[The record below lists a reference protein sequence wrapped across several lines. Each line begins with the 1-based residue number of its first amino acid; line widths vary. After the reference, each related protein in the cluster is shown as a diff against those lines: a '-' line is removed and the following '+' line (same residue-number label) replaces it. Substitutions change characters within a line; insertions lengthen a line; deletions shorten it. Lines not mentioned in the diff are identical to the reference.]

1 MYLLVVTVRRGTF
14 RAAFNFKRLR
24 RRSLHGLEDKGYQR
38 EVKLLIVRTRNA
50 GRGWTDLRSGES
62 GILFQ
67 AGDLANG
74 FGPNSSPLRRRRRR
88 RSRSDSKWGVV
99 SLANRD
105 GDKAGEEGAGT
116 GGRGGG
122 SLLSKWNAP
131 RMPKLPGACRME
143 TSAETFPISCVK
155 GNIR

>member
-1 MYLLVVTVRRGTF
+1 MAAAVSF
-14 RAAFNFKRLR
+14 R
-24 RRSLHGLEDKGYQR
+24 LEM
-38 EVKLLIVRTRNA
+38 
-50 GRGWTDLRSGES
+50 
-62 GILFQ
+62 
-67 AGDLANG
+67 
-74 FGPNSSPLRRRRRR
+74 
-88 RSRSDSKWGVV
+88 GVV

-105 GDKAGEEGAGT
+105 GDKAGEEGAGRD
-116 GGRGGG
+116 GRKGEG